1 MNRSKNPEYLPSNWL
16 TFWSLLTK
24 IPMVVRSWWCC
35 GYRCGVAGDNDS
47 GKIALATMLTRGDGG
62 TTGIVGASS
71 GSGLRPL
78 KWATG
83 ICGVVVPHGG
93 CDGVGL
99 QSADLEVERRAHHC
113 Q

>member
-1 MNRSKNPEYLPSNWL
+1 ME
-16 TFWSLLTK
+16 
-24 IPMVVRSWWCC
+24 
-35 GYRCGVAGDNDS
+35 
-47 GKIALATMLTRGDGG
+47 G